1 MDYDRRDRIFIRD
14 LLIRGI
20 LGINDEER
28 VNEQDILVN
37 LTLFTDIREAAE
49 TEDIGRT
56 VNYKSLKKKVI
67 THVETSRRLLV
78 ERLAEDIAGLC
89 LEESRVRA
97 VKVRVEKP
105 TALRF
110 ARSVGVEILRERE
123 SGEPPR

>member
-56 VNYKSLKKKVI
+56 VTYKSLKKKVI
-67 THVETSRRLLV
+67 SHVRTSRRLLV
-78 ERLAEDIAGLC
+78 ERLAEDIAALC
-89 LEESRVRA
+89 LEESRVSA

-123 SGEPPR
+123 SGGPPR